1 MSEGFLAGL
10 LAGELRLSTARFE
23 LSPLVVADAEDLFAA
38 FSDPEVVRYMDI
50 DPHVDIAQS
59 LAVIDWAERQR
70 GAGQGARWAI
80 RRRGDD
86 GFVGTCGF
94 NTLVLE
100 RGCRGEI
107 GYDVRRAAWGERVM
121 NEVLPALLGF
131 GFAALGLRRI
141 EAHVTPGNSW
151 SCALL
156 ERHGFEREGVLRE
169 YGFWK
174 DAFWDQI
181 VYSKLG

>member
-1 MSEGFLAGL
+1 MSEGLFADL
-10 LAGELRLSTARFE
+10 LAGELRLGTARFD
-23 LSPLVVADAEDLFAA
+23 LAPLTPADAEDLFTA

-50 DPHVDIAQS
+50 DPHMDVAQS
-59 LAVIDWAERQR
+59 RVVIDWAERQR
-70 GAGQGARWAI
+70 AAGQGLRCAI
-80 RRRGDD
+80 RRREDG

-121 NEVLPALLGF
+121 NEVLPVLMAFGF
-131 GFAALGLRRI
+131 GALGLRRI
-141 EAHVTPGNSW
+141 EAHVTPGNTW

-156 ERHGFEREGVLRE
+156 ERNGFEREGVLRE